1 MSQRRYDSLEQR
13 LLLNSAFNPYT
24 ECWLWLGRC
33 TQDGYPLIN
42 MRLNGKHTTLRAHR
56 VAWCELGGHPI
67 PDELDHLCHN
77 RACINPGHLRDVP
90 KLINLANRRRYK
102 SKQAP

>member
-1 MSQRRYDSLEQR
+1 
-13 LLLNSAFNPYT
+13 LLNSVLVPSG
-24 ECWLWLGRC
+24 CWLWLGRC

-56 VAWCELGGHPI
+56 VAWCELGGNPT

-77 RACINPGHLRDVP
+77 RACINPAHLRDVP
-90 KLINLANRRRYK
+90 KLTNLANRRGYR
-102 SKQAP
+102 SKEK